1 MVTSKIQEAQI
12 EMPIQKSTLFKVQ
25 DNRWVSK
32 VESIAIITKLL
43 HPNIVENYGT
53 LPISPAKVKWDLR
66 CLLCLAITKHPPSNM
81 AVPEKA

>member
-1 MVTSKIQEAQI
+1 MKCPFKSLLFSKC
-12 EMPIQKSTLFKVQ
+12 KT
-25 DNRWVSK
+25 NRWVSK
-32 VESIAIITKLL
+32 VESISIITKLL

-66 CLLCLAITKHPPSNM
+66 CLLCLAITKHLPSNT